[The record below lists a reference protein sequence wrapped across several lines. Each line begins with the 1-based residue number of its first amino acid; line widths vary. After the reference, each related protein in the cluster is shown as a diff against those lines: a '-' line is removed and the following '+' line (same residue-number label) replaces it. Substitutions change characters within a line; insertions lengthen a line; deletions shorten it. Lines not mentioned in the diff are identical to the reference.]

1 MPILQ
6 TIVFDK
12 SQSLC
17 IFAEKGSFCYR
28 KCDYF
33 WTKVAEFRTK
43 VGTFLKKRPLFFHPV
58 VLARH
63 GLLPLY
69 SEPLHIDWDN
79 ALA

>member
-17 IFAEKGSFCYR
+17 IFAVEGSFCHR

-33 WTKVAEFRTK
+33 WTKVAEFPTK
-43 VGTFLKKRPLFFHPV
+43 VGMFLKKRPLFFHPV

-63 GLLPLY
+63 ALSPYTL
-69 SEPLHIDWDN
+69 EPLHIDWDN
-79 ALA
+79 TLA

>member
-17 IFAEKGSFCYR
+17 IFAVKGSFCHR

-43 VGTFLKKRPLFFHPV
+43 VDMFLKKRPLFLPT
-58 VLARH
+58 A
-63 GLLPLY
+63 LLSACHFLI
-69 SEPLHIDWDN
+69 L
-79 ALA
+79 

>member
-17 IFAEKGSFCYR
+17 IFAVKGSFCHR

-43 VGTFLKKRPLFFHPV
+43 VGMFLKKRPLFFHPI
-58 VLARH
+58 VLAR
-63 GLLPLY
+63 LPLPD
-69 SEPLHIDWDN
+69 SIGSLHYNIGRSL
-79 ALA
+79 AL

>member
-28 KCDYF
+28 KCAEF

-43 VGTFLKKRPLFFHPV
+43 VGMFLKKLPLFLPT
-58 VLARH
+58 A
-63 GLLPLY
+63 LLSACPFLI
-69 SEPLHIDWDN
+69 L
-79 ALA
+79 

>member
-17 IFAEKGSFCYR
+17 IFAVKGSFCHR
-28 KCDYF
+28 KCAYF

-43 VGTFLKKRPLFFHPV
+43 VGTFLKKHPLFSPT
-58 VLARH
+58 A
-63 GLLPLY
+63 LLSACPFLI
-69 SEPLHIDWDN
+69 L
-79 ALA
+79 